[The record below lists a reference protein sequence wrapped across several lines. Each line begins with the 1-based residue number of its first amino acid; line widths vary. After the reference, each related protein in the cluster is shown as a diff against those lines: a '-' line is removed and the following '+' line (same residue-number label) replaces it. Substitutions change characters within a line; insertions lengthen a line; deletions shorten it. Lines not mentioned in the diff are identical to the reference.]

1 LVPSEKL
8 AQRKHLFRLP
18 RVYLR
23 KNSAFPP
30 LSLLYLSRSAATPDA
45 YLQVFVSRTT
55 NFTQISQRH
64 IQILS
69 FPLQIRCS
77 KKSTVGWFCSSS
89 PAARVPLYS
98 ETCTLKS
105 TSPPLTLVSPWCL
118 LRCRVPSRRTWTT
131 PPARPDCWLLPE
143 LLRTLPPLLLYGVA
157 HSPLCRFPPGQLNC
171 REGQGR
177 YRALPS
183 CRGWGVRELGRRKD
197 AGGRPGARGPP
208 APLPLEEGGYAG
220 RRISSATPDF
230 AGAAGNSTARED
242 WGRVVC

>member
-1 LVPSEKL
+1 
-8 AQRKHLFRLP
+8 LFRGSISE
-18 RVYLR
+18 

-30 LSLLYLSRSAATPDA
+30 LSLLYLSPSASTPDA

-105 TSPPLTLVSPWCL
+105 TSPPLTLVSLWCL

-143 LLRTLPPLLLYGVA
+143 LLRTLP
-157 HSPLCRFPPGQLNC
+157 
-171 REGQGR
+171 
-177 YRALPS
+177 S
-183 CRGWGVRELGRRKD
+183 CRGRGVRELGRRKD

-208 APLPLEEGGYAG
+208 TPLPLEEGGYAG

-242 WGRVVC
+242 WGRVVCWPTALPCLDKTRGTAG